1 MSALLD
7 TSNGRVNMAYIGDVP
22 WHRSGAPMLAGM
34 SIDEWVKAAGLG
46 FGVNKAPV
54 YAVIDGKAVAVPNR
68 AALYRDDTGAI
79 LGTASKSHFK
89 VVQPREVVEFFRDLT
104 AELGFNMETAGS
116 LKGGQR
122 IWGLASNGGQVR
134 VRGNDV
140 VKPYLL
146 CATAYDGVQARST
159 EALFT
164 TERVVCHNT
173 LSIAVAEGEREAATD
188 DEAKAE
194 GRPVGRIA
202 IPHSKEVNWDYMKA
216 QLGLFTEAV
225 AQFEERANRLAE
237 RTVTQAEAMQF
248 IATLFASYREDGK
261 TLTPQSQRVMAA
273 VADAYH
279 RSPGSELRSAD
290 GTAWGLVNA
299 VTYFV
304 DHKAPARS
312 DDNRLNSAWFGA
324 GNDKKREAE
333 ALAVNMLLA
342 A

>member
-7 TSNGRVNMAYIGDVP
+7 MSNGRVNMAYTGETP
-22 WHRSGAPMLAGM
+22 WHQSGSLLRPDATME
-34 SIDEWVKAAGLG
+34 EWVEAAGLG
-46 FGVNKAPV
+46 FGVNKAPI
-54 YAVIDGKAVAVPNR
+54 YAVIDGRSVAVPNR
-68 AALYRDDTGAI
+68 AALFRDDTGAI

-104 AELGFNMETAGS
+104 AELGFRMETAGS

-122 IWGLASNGGQVR
+122 IWGLASNGGEVR

-146 CATAYDGVQARST
+146 CATAYDGVQARAT
-159 EALFT
+159 EAIFT
-164 TERVVCHNT
+164 TTRVVCHNT
-173 LSIAVAEGEREAATD
+173 LSIAYFEGEAEAGAD
-188 DEAKAE
+188 EEAKKA
-194 GRPVGRIA
+194 GKPVSRIA
-202 IPHSKEVNWDYMKA
+202 IPHSQDVDWDAMKSA
-216 QLGLFTEAV
+216 LGLFTEAV

-237 RTVTQAEAMQF
+237 RSVTQAEATAF
-248 IATLFASYREDGK
+248 IETLFASYREDGS
-261 TLTPQSQRVMAA
+261 LTPQSKRVMEA
-273 VADAYH
+273 VVEAYH
-279 RSPGSELRSAD
+279 RSPGSGLRSAD

-312 DDNRLNSAWFGA
+312 AENRLNSAWFGA
-324 GNDKKREAE
+324 GNEKKKQAE
-333 ALAVNMLLA
+333 DLAVRMLLA